1 MRILHLISDFRFTGP
16 VEPVFT
22 MVGELRKRGLD
33 VRLAVSKRPPE
44 RGRKSVVNIAR
55 ERGLDPILFNLSRYL
70 NPVQWMSDIRG
81 LRRYIADE
89 QIDLLHT
96 HLSHDHHLGAAAAKR
111 SRRRVMVIRTNHKAR
126 PLRPPS
132 WLPTRV
138 LMAKTDAC
146 VEFSRAAAEDDARLF
161 RLPPERVFMINP
173 VIDLERFN
181 PDAPHHDA
189 RASLGLDSSHV
200 VAAIVA
206 RVQRHRRWELLI
218 EAVRI
223 AHARCP
229 KLRVLVLGAGTH
241 REEAAVRPAKRA
253 GLGEVILFP
262 GYRGK
267 DYTDF
272 LASIDFKILLHPG
285 SDGTCRAVRE
295 ALAMGKPAL
304 VTRVGM
310 LPELVPHDRAGL
322 VVDPEPQP
330 LAEALIRLC
339 EEPVTRKRLS
349 AGARAHA
356 LACFDPRLQTD
367 ALVAMYE
374 RLMAEMKA

>member
-33 VRLAVSKRPPE
+33 VRLAISKHPPE
-44 RGRKSVVNIAR
+44 RGRKSVVEIAR
-55 ERGLDPILFNLSRYL
+55 ERGLDPLLFNLSRYWSPL
-70 NPVQWMSDIRG
+70 EWMADVRA
-81 LRRYIADE
+81 LRRYVEGE
-89 QIDLLHT
+89 QIDLIHT

-111 SRRRVMVIRTNHKAR
+111 SKRRVWVIRTNHKAR
-126 PLRPPS
+126 PLRPPA

-138 LMAKTDAC
+138 AMARTDAC
-146 VEFSRAAAEDDARLF
+146 VEFSRAAAEDDQRLF
-161 RLPPERVFMINP
+161 RLAAERVFMINP

-181 PDAPHHDA
+181 PDVPHSDV

-200 VAAIVA
+200 VAALVA

-218 EAVRI
+218 EAVRL
-223 AHARCP
+223 AHAKCP
-229 KLRVLVLGAGTH
+229 RLRVIVLGVGTH
-241 REEAAVRPAKRA
+241 REEAAIQPAKRA
-253 GLGEVILFP
+253 GLGDVILFP
-262 GYRGK
+262 GYRSK
-267 DYTDF
+267 DYVDF

-295 ALAMGKPAL
+295 ALAMGKPAV

-322 VVDPEPQP
+322 VVEPEPP
-330 LAEALIRLC
+330 ALAAALTRMC
-339 EEPVTRKRLS
+339 EEPATRRRL
-349 AGARAHA
+349 AEGARAHA
-356 LACFDPRLQTD
+356 LATFDPSLQTD
-367 ALVAMYE
+367 ALVSMYE
-374 RLMAEMKA
+374 RLMAQLRA